1 MMRNSALRRTFALIF
16 ALAVAALESSSLSA
30 QQFARVRHRDL
41 AATGAPTLYDAI
53 AQILPEWLPQGEAN
67 RVAVFVN
74 GTYQGDASRLR
85 TILTD
90 SVASVRRIPPED
102 VRRLA
107 NRYPAGD
114 FDAALFVSMRGTG
127 ARARHRFTV
136 SLDGGMGVAAMPSA
150 GRRSL
155 VSAGYDKRFHS
166 YTVFIPFLGTYE
178 DRTDEFSEEG
188 TNNPVAFGATFNYRV
203 GQVWGVAV
211 SGQHTTGGWIGG
223 YSAEADSA
231 VSATASSTEG
241 AILLTAD
248 VNAVRVGVGPAFQ
261 RTNWEWVGGWCQCE
275 DPQSSTTTS
284 LGAAAEVVVPL
295 PLVGG
300 PVVPAVR
307 MLGRYYAP
315 AETAYGVGGPA
326 MEVGG
331 FMFTMGV
338 SLATRF

>member
-1 MMRNSALRRTFALIF
+1 MLRTTFQRVLLGALTIF
-16 ALAVAALESSSLSA
+16 ALAPLTLDA

-41 AATGAPTLYDAI
+41 AATGAPSLYDAI
-53 AQILPEWLPQGEAN
+53 AKILPEWLPQEEAN

-90 SVASVRRIPPED
+90 SVASVRRIPPQD

-127 ARARHRFTV
+127 ARPRNRLTV

-155 VSAGYDKRFHS
+155 VSAGYDRRFHS
-166 YTVFIPFLGTYE
+166 YKVFVPFLGTYE
-178 DRTDEFSEEG
+178 DRTDEFREEG
-188 TNNPVAFGATFNYRV
+188 TNNPFAFGATFNYRA

-223 YSAEADSA
+223 YSVEADSA

-248 VNAVRVGVGPAFQ
+248 ASAVRVGVGPVLQ
-261 RTNWEWVGGWCQCE
+261 RTNWKWVGGWCQCE

-295 PLVGG
+295 PLVDG
-300 PVVPAVR
+300 PVAPAIR

-315 AETAYGVGGPA
+315 AETVYGAGGPA
-326 MEVGG
+326 MEAGG

>member
-1 MMRNSALRRTFALIF
+1 MRTSTLRRALWLVF
-16 ALAVAALESSSLSA
+16 ALAAVALHASESSA
-30 QQFARVRHRDL
+30 QQQFGRVRHRDL
-41 AATGAPTLYDAI
+41 AATGAPALYDAI
-53 AQILPEWLPQGEAN
+53 AQVLPEWLPRGEAN

-127 ARARHRFTV
+127 ARARNRFTV

-178 DRTDEFSEEG
+178 DRTDEFTEEE

-248 VNAVRVGVGPAFQ
+248 VNAVRVGVGPVLQ

-275 DPQSSTTTS
+275 DPQRSTTTS
-284 LGAAAEVVVPL
+284 LGAAAEIVVPL
-295 PLVGG
+295 PLGG
-300 PVVPAVR
+300 PVAPAVR

-315 AETAYGVGGPA
+315 AETAYGDGGPA